1 MATKSIRQIAEE
13 LGVSK
18 TAVRKQIANLGLH
31 SGLRKNGNQF
41 AIDEEQEAQI
51 IRVFGGKLQTENG
64 NQFANQ
70 TEISSRTANHEVSN
84 LVSVLQTTVTVLQ
97 EQLQVKDQQI
107 AQQAQTIDLL
117 SDALAAAQQTAAA
130 AQALHAGTIQHQLS
144 EDAGQDLAEAEPEQP
159 RKRGWFSKFFDS
171 GNQI

>member
-18 TAVRKQIANLGLH
+18 TAVRKQIANLGLQ

-41 AIDEEQEAQI
+41 AIDESQEAQI
-51 IRVFGGKLQTENG
+51 IRAFSGKSQTENG
-64 NQFANQ
+64 NQFANR
-70 TEISSRTANHEVSN
+70 TETSSRTENHEVSD

-107 AQQAQTIDLL
+107 AQQAQTIDRL
-117 SDALAAAQQTAAA
+117 SDALAAAQQSAAA

-144 EDAGQDLAEAEPEQP
+144 EDAGDSAKAEEEPP
-159 RKRGWFSKFFDS
+159 ARRGWFSKLFDR
-171 GNQI
+171 

>member
-18 TAVRKQIANLGLH
+18 TAVRKQIANLGLR

-41 AIDEEQEAQI
+41 AIDESQEAQI
-51 IRVFGGKLQTENG
+51 IRAFSGKSQTENG
-64 NQFANQ
+64 NQFANR
-70 TEISSRTANHEVSN
+70 TETSSRTENHEVSD

-107 AQQAQTIDLL
+107 AQQAQTIDRL
-117 SDALAAAQQTAAA
+117 SDALAAAQQSAAA

-144 EDAGQDLAEAEPEQP
+144 EDAGDSAKAEEEPP
-159 RKRGWFSKFFDS
+159 ARRGWFSKLFDR
-171 GNQI
+171 

>member
-18 TAVRKQIANLGLH
+18 TAVRKQIANLGLQ

-41 AIDEEQEAQI
+41 AIDESQEAQI
-51 IRVFGGKLQTENG
+51 IRAFSGKLQTENG

-70 TEISSRTANHEVSN
+70 TETSSRTENHEVSD

-107 AQQAQTIDLL
+107 AQQAQIIDRL
-117 SDALAAAQQTAAA
+117 SDALAAAQQSAAA

-144 EDAGQDLAEAEPEQP
+144 EDAGDSAKAEEEPSA
-159 RKRGWFSKFFDS
+159 RRGWFSKLFDR
-171 GNQI
+171 

>member
-18 TAVRKQIANLGLH
+18 TAVRKQIANLGLQ

-41 AIDEEQEAQI
+41 AIDESQEAQI
-51 IRVFGGKLQTENG
+51 IRAFSGKLQTENG
-64 NQFANQ
+64 NQFANR
-70 TEISSRTANHEVSN
+70 TETSSRTENHEVSD

-107 AQQAQTIDLL
+107 AQQAQTIDRL
-117 SDALAAAQQTAAA
+117 SDALAAAQQSAAA

-144 EDAGQDLAEAEPEQP
+144 EDAGDSAKAEEEPP
-159 RKRGWFSKFFDS
+159 ARRGWFSKLFDR
-171 GNQI
+171 

>member
-1 MATKSIRQIAEE
+1 MATKSIRQVAEE

-18 TAVRKQIANLGLH
+18 TAVRKQIANLGLQ

-41 AIDEEQEAQI
+41 AIDEEQEAHI
-51 IRVFGGKLQTENG
+51 IRAFGKKTETENG

-70 TEISSRTANHEVSN
+70 TETSSRIANHEVSD

-107 AQQAQTIDLL
+107 AQQAQTIDRL
-117 SDALAAAQQTAAA
+117 SDAWAAAQQTAAA

-144 EDAGQDLAEAEPEQP
+144 EDAGQDDAEVEQEQL
-159 RKRGWFSKFFDS
+159 RKRGWFSKFFDR
-171 GNQI
+171 

>member
-18 TAVRKQIANLGLH
+18 TAVRKQIANLGLQ

-41 AIDEEQEAQI
+41 AIDESQEAQI
-51 IRVFGGKLQTENG
+51 IRAFSGKSQTENG

-70 TEISSRTANHEVSN
+70 TETSSRTENHEVSD

-107 AQQAQTIDLL
+107 AQQAQTIDRL
-117 SDALAAAQQTAAA
+117 SDALATAQQSAAA

-144 EDAGQDLAEAEPEQP
+144 EDAGDSAKAEEEPP
-159 RKRGWFSKFFDS
+159 ARRGWFSKLFDR
-171 GNQI
+171 

>member
-18 TAVRKQIANLGLH
+18 TAVRKQIANLGLQ

-41 AIDEEQEAQI
+41 AIDESQEAQI
-51 IRVFGGKLQTENG
+51 IRAFSGKSQTENG

-70 TEISSRTANHEVSN
+70 TETSSRTENHEVSD

-107 AQQAQTIDLL
+107 AQQAQTIDRL
-117 SDALAAAQQTAAA
+117 SDALAAAQQSAAA

-144 EDAGQDLAEAEPEQP
+144 EDAGDSAKAEEEPP
-159 RKRGWFSKFFDS
+159 ARRGWFSKLFDR
-171 GNQI
+171 

>member
-1 MATKSIRQIAEE
+1 MTTKTIRQIAEE

-18 TAVRKQIANLGLH
+18 TAVRKQIANLGLQ

-51 IRVFGGKLQTENG
+51 IRAFGEKTQTENG

-70 TEISSRTANHEVSN
+70 TETSSRTANHEVSD
-84 LVSVLQTTVTVLQ
+84 LVSVLQATVTVLQ

-107 AQQAQTIDLL
+107 AQQAQTIERL
-117 SDALAAAQQTAAA
+117 SDALVAAQQTAAA
-130 AQALHAGTIQHQLS
+130 AQALHAGTIRHQLS
-144 EDAGQDLAEAEPEQP
+144 ENVEQDQASMEPDHP
-159 RKRGWFSKFFDS
+159 RKRGWFSKFF
-171 GNQI
+171 

>member
-18 TAVRKQIANLGLH
+18 TAVRKQIANLGLQ

-41 AIDEEQEAQI
+41 AIDESQEVQI
-51 IRVFGGKLQTENG
+51 IRAFSGKSQTENG

-70 TEISSRTANHEVSN
+70 TETSSRTANHEVSD

-107 AQQAQTIDLL
+107 AQQAQTIDRL
-117 SDALAAAQQTAAA
+117 SDALATAQQSAAA

-144 EDAGQDLAEAEPEQP
+144 EDAGQDSAKAEEEPP
-159 RKRGWFSKFFDS
+159 ARRGWFSKLFDR
-171 GNQI
+171 

>member
-18 TAVRKQIANLGLH
+18 TAVRKQIANLGLQ

-41 AIDEEQEAQI
+41 AIDESQEAQI
-51 IRVFGGKLQTENG
+51 IRAFSGKLQTENG

-70 TEISSRTANHEVSN
+70 TETSSRTANHEVSD

-107 AQQAQTIDLL
+107 AQQAQTIDRL
-117 SDALAAAQQTAAA
+117 SDALAAAQQSAAA

-144 EDAGQDLAEAEPEQP
+144 EDAGDSAKAEEEPP
-159 RKRGWFSKFFDS
+159 ARRGWFSKLFDR
-171 GNQI
+171 

>member
-18 TAVRKQIANLGLH
+18 TAVRKQIANLGLQ
-31 SGLRKNGNQF
+31 SGLQKNGNQF
-41 AIDEEQEAQI
+41 AIDESQEAQI
-51 IRVFGGKLQTENG
+51 IRAFSGKSQTENG
-64 NQFANQ
+64 NQFANR
-70 TEISSRTANHEVSN
+70 TETSSRTENHEVSD

-107 AQQAQTIDLL
+107 AQQAQTIDRL
-117 SDALAAAQQTAAA
+117 SDALAAAQQSAAA

-144 EDAGQDLAEAEPEQP
+144 EDAGDSAKAEEEPP
-159 RKRGWFSKFFDS
+159 ARRGWFSKLFDR
-171 GNQI
+171 

>member
-1 MATKSIRQIAEE
+1 MATKSIRQVAEE

-18 TAVRKQIANLGLH
+18 TAVRKQIANLGLQ
-31 SGLRKNGNQF
+31 SGLRKIGNQF

-51 IRVFGGKLQTENG
+51 IRAFGGKSQTENG

-70 TEISSRTANHEVSN
+70 TKTSSRIENQEVSD
-84 LVSVLQTTVTVLQ
+84 LVSILQTTVTVLQ
-97 EQLQVKDQQI
+97 EQLQVKDRQI
-107 AQQAQTIDLL
+107 SQQARTIDRL

-144 EDAGQDLAEAEPEQP
+144 EDAGQDTTEAEPVQT
-159 RKRGWFSKFFDS
+159 RSWWSRFFK
-171 GNQI
+171 

>member
-18 TAVRKQIANLGLH
+18 TAVRKQIANLGLQ

-41 AIDEEQEAQI
+41 AIDESQEAQI
-51 IRVFGGKLQTENG
+51 IRAFSGKLQTENG

-70 TEISSRTANHEVSN
+70 TETSSRTANHEVSD
-84 LVSVLQTTVTVLQ
+84 LVSVLQITVTV
-97 EQLQVKDQQI
+97 LQVKDQQI
-107 AQQAQTIDLL
+107 AQQAQTIDRL
-117 SDALAAAQQTAAA
+117 SDALAAAQQSAAA

-144 EDAGQDLAEAEPEQP
+144 EDAGDSAKAEEEPSA
-159 RKRGWFSKFFDS
+159 RRGWFSKLFDR
-171 GNQI
+171 

>member
-18 TAVRKQIANLGLH
+18 TAVRKQIANLGLR

-41 AIDEEQEAQI
+41 AIDESQEAQI
-51 IRVFGGKLQTENG
+51 IRAFSGKSQTENG

-70 TEISSRTANHEVSN
+70 TETSSRTENHEVSD

-107 AQQAQTIDLL
+107 AQQAQTIDRL
-117 SDALAAAQQTAAA
+117 SDALAAAQQSAAA

-144 EDAGQDLAEAEPEQP
+144 EDAGDSAKAEEEPP
-159 RKRGWFSKFFDS
+159 ARRGWFSKLFDR
-171 GNQI
+171 

>member
-18 TAVRKQIANLGLH
+18 TAVRKQIANLGLQ
-31 SGLRKNGNQF
+31 SGLRKDGNQF
-41 AIDEEQEAQI
+41 AIDESQEAQI
-51 IRVFGGKLQTENG
+51 IRAFSGKSQTENG
-64 NQFANQ
+64 NQFANR
-70 TEISSRTANHEVSN
+70 TETSSRTENHEVSD

-107 AQQAQTIDLL
+107 AQQAQTIDRL
-117 SDALAAAQQTAAA
+117 SDALAAAQQSAAA

-144 EDAGQDLAEAEPEQP
+144 EDAGDSAKAEEEPP
-159 RKRGWFSKFFDS
+159 ARRGWFSKLFDR
-171 GNQI
+171 

>member
-1 MATKSIRQIAEE
+1 MLMATKSIRQIAEE

-18 TAVRKQIANLGLH
+18 TAVRKQIANLGLQ
-31 SGLRKNGNQF
+31 SDLRKNGNQF

-51 IRVFGGKLQTENG
+51 IRAFGGKSQTENG

-70 TEISSRTANHEVSN
+70 TEIGSRTANHEVSD
-84 LVSVLQTTVTVLQ
+84 LVSVLQSTVTVLQ

-107 AQQAQTIDLL
+107 AQQAQTIDRL

-144 EDAGQDLAEAEPEQP
+144 EDAEQDRPAEAEPEQP
-159 RKRGWFSKFFDS
+159 HKRGWFSRFFDR
-171 GNQI
+171 